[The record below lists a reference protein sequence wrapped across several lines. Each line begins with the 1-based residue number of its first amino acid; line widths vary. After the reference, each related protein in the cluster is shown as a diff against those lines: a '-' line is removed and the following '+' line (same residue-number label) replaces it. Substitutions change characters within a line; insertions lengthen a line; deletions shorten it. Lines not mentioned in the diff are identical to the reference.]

1 MKRIAIALSLVLTAA
16 QASAIS
22 RYDIG
27 NMSCSKVQATI
38 QSEGAAILRY
48 RSPRTG
54 TTLHNRFVSNR
65 RYCGSGEAAIRAS
78 VPTSDR
84 ASCPVSKCVLSAE
97 LNGR

>member
-1 MKRIAIALSLVLTAA
+1 MKRIAIALSLALTAA

-27 NMSCSKVQATI
+27 NMSCSKVHATI

-48 RSPRTG
+48 RSPSTG
-54 TTLHNRFVSNR
+54 ATLYNRFVSNR
-65 RYCGSGEAAIRAS
+65 RYCGSHETAIRAS

-84 ASCPVSKCVLSAE
+84 VSCPVSKYILSAE